1 MLSNGPLPIEHVAR
15 KHQAYPGSQYTL
27 PADDEE
33 LQRLTLQHQILKTIY
48 ENRILLA
55 PVHLDVNDAVLEIGT
70 GPGLWIMDLVKSV
83 DTSISMFAIDIE
95 SRMFPVSP
103 PKKIEFCVESATRL
117 PAEWTDTFS
126 LVHQRLLMAGLQ
138 RSDWPI
144 VLGEI
149 HRVLRPGG
157 WVQLGES
164 AAWGGQYPGKPCLEK
179 LAAMVR
185 SICSSRNLNLDCAK
199 DMPKMLADAGFVE
212 VQSESRMQRVGKWD
226 GESGVINRINQVA
239 VFKAYKT
246 PVLKAGGIGYVSS
259 EEEYDLLLEGVERE
273 WDEIPGTEKEFLI
286 FWAKKPLVL
295 VQ

>member
-33 LQRLTLQHQILKTIY
+33 LQRLTLQHQILKEIY

-55 PVHLDVNDAVLEIGT
+55 PVHLDVNDAVLEIGN
-70 GPGLWIMDLVKSV
+70 GPGLWIMDLAKSV
-83 DTSISMFAIDIE
+83 NTSVPMFGIDIE

-103 PKKIEFCVESATRL
+103 PKQIEFRVESATNL
-117 PAEWTDTFS
+117 PAEWTKTFS
-126 LVHQRLLMAGLQ
+126 L
-138 RSDWPI
+138 
-144 VLGEI
+144 
-149 HRVLRPGG
+149 
-157 WVQLGES
+157 LGES
-164 AAWGGQYPGKPCLEK
+164 AAWGGDYPGKPCLEK
-179 LAAMVR
+179 LTAMVR

-212 VQSESRMQRVGKWD
+212 VQSESKMQRVAKWD
-226 GESGVINRINQVA
+226 GESGIINRINQLA
-239 VFKAYKT
+239 IFKAYKT

-273 WDEIPGTEKEFLI
+273 WDEISGTEKEFFI
-286 FWAKKPLVL
+286 FWAKKPLVQL
-295 VQ
+295 Q